1 MDYEKDAQEIVKN
14 VGGREN
20 VNALI
25 HCSTRLR
32 FSVNDYDGV
41 NLEALKSMPGVL
53 GAVVAAGQVQVV
65 VGNQV
70 NALFNTIT
78 QSPWF
83 NPVGQSL
90 EHSDKVKT
98 NVSWTA
104 RFLDLLVGIFQPL
117 IPGLTVNVFISES
130 KSCSIFVSNLI
141 L

>member
-65 VGNQV
+65 VGNQINV
-70 NALFNTIT
+70 LFNTIT
-78 QSPWF
+78 QSSWF

-90 EHSDKVKT
+90 KYSDKTKT
-98 NVSWTA
+98 NVSWTVH
-104 RFLDLLVGIFQPL
+104 FIDLLAGIFQPL
-117 IPGLTVNVFISES
+117 ISAIKGVICYAMT
-130 KSCSIFVSNLI
+130 
-141 L
+141 